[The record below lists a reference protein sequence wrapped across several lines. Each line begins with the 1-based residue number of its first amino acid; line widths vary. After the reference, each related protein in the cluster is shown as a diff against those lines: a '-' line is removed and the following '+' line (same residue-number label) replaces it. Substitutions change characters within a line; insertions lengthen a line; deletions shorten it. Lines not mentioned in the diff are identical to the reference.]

1 MPKRRVPFHVRL
13 RSLRES
19 RGLSYRKMSVE
30 LKERYGLEVSAT
42 GIQKWE
48 VPNEKSR
55 LPTRDKVS
63 AICQM
68 FNVSPSFLLDELFS
82 DAESAKPNDRLAQFS
97 DIEMLTDEDFSALL
111 QIKNSLISKP
121 RLELIGQN

>member
-1 MPKRRVPFHVRL
+1 
-13 RSLRES
+13 
-19 RGLSYRKMSVE
+19 MSVE

-55 LPTRDKVS
+55 LPTRDNIS